1 MMGANLLAC
10 NMVEVY
16 LTNAVP
22 FTSCQATLQH
32 TGATTVISTKVVYF
46 FWAVR
51 WSLEPWT
58 YAWP

>member
-16 LTNAVP
+16 LTNAVQ
-22 FTSCQATLQH
+22 FTSCVATLQAI
-32 TGATTVISTKVVYF
+32 GATTVISTKVVYL
-46 FWAVR
+46 FWAFHC
-51 WSLEPWT
+51 SLEHWT